1 MWVIMSSYYESDPT
15 QSDLDRWKR
24 EEKLEQWDEG
34 NDLQDQKPIRKKPV
48 TIHRFAT
55 CEKVGC
61 QICANLIG

>member
-1 MWVIMSSYYESDPT
+1 MTEREPT
-15 QSDLDRWKR
+15 QSDLNRWKR

-34 NDLQDQKPIRKKPV
+34 NNFRDQEPVKKKPV

-55 CEKVGC
+55 CVVVGC